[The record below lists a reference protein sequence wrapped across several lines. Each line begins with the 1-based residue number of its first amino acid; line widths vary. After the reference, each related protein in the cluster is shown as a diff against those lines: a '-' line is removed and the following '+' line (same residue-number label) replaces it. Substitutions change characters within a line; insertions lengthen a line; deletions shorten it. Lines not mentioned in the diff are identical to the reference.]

1 MTSFARLQ
9 DATAADWKLI
19 AEVETQIQA
28 TRNAGEGLLRLLR
41 DQRNDDPDGWPI
53 NIYSH
58 CLQSATL
65 AHRAGADDELVFCA
79 LFHDATE
86 LIAPH
91 DHGAVTAMLLAPYIS
106 ETRRWMIEHH
116 AIFQNCF
123 AANHPFRDA
132 TEAEEYRGHPA
143 FEATMKFC
151 ELFDASAFARNFDP
165 MPLEAFE
172 PLVDRICRARL
183 PRAGGA

>member
-9 DATAADWKLI
+9 DATAADWQSI
-19 AEVETQIQA
+19 AEVESRIQA

-41 DQRNDDPDGWPI
+41 DQKDDNTDGWPI

-65 AHRAGADDELVFCA
+65 AYQAGSDDELVFCA

-91 DHGAVTAMLLAPYIS
+91 DHGTAAAMLLAPYIS
-106 ETRRWMIEHH
+106 ETRQWMIQHH
-116 AIFQNCF
+116 AIFQNRF
-123 AANHPFRDA
+123 AANHPFRDPH
-132 TEAEEYRGHPA
+132 EFEEYRGHSA
-143 FEATMKFC
+143 FETTMRFC
-151 ELFDASAFARNFDP
+151 ELFDASAFSQSFKA

-183 PRAGGA
+183 PRVGGA